1 MRGLAAVSPVHRI
14 KAKTGIATAVMTK
27 FPALSARGVDKSGL
41 IPESAANNAPKTASS
56 ALRASV
62 SGPRID
68 IHHRG
73 VTYLG

>member
-14 KAKTGIATAVMTK
+14 EAKTGIAAAVTIK
-27 FPALSARGVDKSGL
+27 FQALSARGVDKSGL
-41 IPESAANNAPKTASS
+41 IPESAANNAPKTASPV
-56 ALRASV
+56 LRASV